1 MTRFG
6 DNTTDLFQYHLG
18 ILDHVH
24 DRIQF
29 YLKNHSNIVYV
40 NNIDQIGKIANVVQ
54 TSNEEKIVCSQFVD
68 CIPGD
73 LAHWQHISEL
83 CVQHSKKLYLISNSF
98 VSDFDFPNITH
109 YTDPVW
115 HGVFLVNDH
124 RPLLA
129 NQQTKLFSCF
139 IQRVESIRQSWLYF
153 LHHHDLLDRG
163 YVSFLF
169 KQLPDYSNLS
179 GVELYHWIHQNFNL
193 GDLAHFEQAY
203 QQLKNTIPYVNVDDV
218 KDIQIYLENSK
229 YGLCLDTYA
238 TCDHWIF
245 KHATTQAM
253 RILQF
258 SCEPLLFLQ
267 QGTIKHIKQLGLIV
281 PDYHDDI
288 DNLSSWQQRQ
298 QAILSKLIADSTVES
313 DLDRV
318 RHNRNL
324 FRHWQNT
331 LLQSD
336 HIESVIDFISKD

>member
-1 MTRFG
+1 MTRFNDG
-6 DNTTDLFQYHLG
+6 TTDLFDFHRG
-18 ILDHVH
+18 ILDYVH
-24 DRIQF
+24 DQIQF
-29 YLKNHSNIVYV
+29 YLKNHSNIVNV
-40 NNIDQIGKIANVVQ
+40 EQINNIDNVVQ
-54 TSNEEKIVCSQFVD
+54 KSNKEKIVHFQFID

-73 LAHWQHISEL
+73 LAYWQHINEL
-83 CVQHSKKLYLISNSF
+83 CVQYGKKLYLISNSF

-109 YTDPVW
+109 YTAPVW

-124 RPLLA
+124 RPLLV

-153 LHHHDLLDRG
+153 LHHYNLLDRG

-193 GDLAHFEQAY
+193 GELTHFEQAY

-267 QGTIKHIKQLGLIV
+267 QGTVKYIKNLGLIV

-288 DNLSSWQQRQ
+288 DNLTSWQQRQ
-298 QAILSKLIADSTVES
+298 QAILSKLIADPIVKS

-318 RHNRNL
+318 QHNRNL

-336 HIESVIDFISKD
+336 HIESVIDSIAKD